1 MKPFGII
8 KTILYLI
15 GGIAVLALNETIM
28 EQHYYV
34 GIVVGI
40 VILSYA
46 IDVMIIG
53 VISRNILTRV
63 GIYTVITH
71 VLLAVVLFIVRDTL
85 VTVCLVWAVWTIL
98 REGNEISEGIHRI
111 MNKKSGFI
119 NILESVVIIMFSF
132 AMILEPTEH
141 HAHVHII
148 ILGIELILEAL
159 FPFINNWLDT
169 FNDKIRLAV
178 ALEGEKKNG
187 VSAPGTTVTDGEI
200 VVSDTLEEKEETL
213 YPDVIETEP
222 EKEVSVVETVDGE
235 YEKTE

>member
-28 EQHYYV
+28 GHHYYV

-63 GIYTVITH
+63 GIYTVTTH
-71 VLLAVVLFIVRDTL
+71 VLLAVVLFLVRDTL

-119 NILESVVIIMFSF
+119 NILESVIIIMFSF

-178 ALEGEKKNG
+178 ALENDKNG
-187 VSAPGTTVTDGEI
+187 AAAPGQTIADGEI
-200 VVSDTLEEKEETL
+200 AVADTLEEEKEAL
-213 YPDVIETEP
+213 YSDAIGTDP
-222 EKEVSVVETVDGE
+222 EKEVSVVETVGVED
-235 YEKTE
+235 EKTK